1 MITWNE
7 LKRLSYEE
15 FKNISKDISYEEL
28 EELELISKKF
38 KEGGFLNLSFGELRE
53 IELKLW
59 EIRWYTKS
67 WIMRKITE
75 KAIDEVTKV
84 IKEYERDLSV

>member
-38 KEGGFLNLSFGELRE
+38 KEDGLKGLSYEELQE
-53 IELKLW
+53 LELKLW
-59 EIRWYTKS
+59 DIRWNTRS
-67 WIMRKITE
+67 WIVRKISE
-75 KAIDEVTKV
+75 KVLVVVENL
-84 IKEYERDLSV
+84 IKEYQRGG